1 MNKAGEPLI
10 RKRGVVETRVEG
22 KVCALFKGKNLSL
35 VLVNH
40 NYVLESLCGKG
51 IWFLKSSHKSGFF
64 GTISILP
71 NLEKL
76 CIHKHNI
83 FMCNL

>member
-40 NYVLESLCGKG
+40 NHILESLYGKG
-51 IWFLKSSHKSGFF
+51 I
-64 GTISILP
+64 
-71 NLEKL
+71 
-76 CIHKHNI
+76 
-83 FMCNL
+83 